1 MNEAVFF
8 AGGGFEVTGRLLRTP
23 RKTYGI
29 SNIEFVAVERPLLL
43 FVIPPAL
50 GLLGFA
56 AVFRRYL
63 YAGEIVTLLA
73 VCAAAIAVAFLFGSL
88 KVHSLALRDTEVASS
103 LGLVTTLRQVRLAVE
118 KAMAFRDHRVDA
130 Q

>member
-1 MNEAVFF
+1 MNEVVFF
-8 AGGGFEVTGRLLRTP
+8 AGGGFEVTRRLLRTP

-29 SNIEFVAVERPLLL
+29 GNIEFVAVERPLLL
-43 FVIPPAL
+43 FMIPPAL

-63 YAGEIVTLLA
+63 YAGEIVTLLT
-73 VCAAAIAVAFLFGSL
+73 VCAAAITVAFLFGTL

-118 KAMAFRDHRVDA
+118 KAMALRDHRVDA